1 MLAKT
6 CPTRRSRVRRALHV
20 ASRDQRGLGV
30 ARVIVR
36 FEKSPRE
43 LLPTQSATGPGFAS
57 PSRVTTRS
65 GASPPFAY
73 TDTCVRVIT
82 SRSRTQLVGSGTGET
97 GCSYLPGD
105 SVRSR
110 GHGHVGW
117 ETYCTARFARAVS
130 GVRKLKGLRYTAS

>member
-1 MLAKT
+1 M
-6 CPTRRSRVRRALHV
+6 CPACHPRMRRAPHV
-20 ASRDQRGLGV
+20 AARAQRVFDV

-36 FEKSPRE
+36 FAKSPRE

-65 GASPPFAY
+65 GSSPPLAY
-73 TDTCVRVIT
+73 ADTWVRVIT
-82 SRSRTQLVGSGTGET
+82 RRSRTQLVGSGTGET

-105 SVRSR
+105 SARRR

-117 ETYCTARFARAVS
+117 ETYCTARLARAVS
-130 GVRKLKGLRYTAS
+130 GVRKLNGLRYTAS